1 MTFRWQYLAAGL
13 AMLSFG
19 ALCADNAAAKY
30 AETKKLS
37 LSVSIEKHYEV
48 AFDANGGAGSMD
60 NQQFTSGVAQ
70 ALSANEY
77 TNEGYYFAGWNTSAD
92 GLGTSYDDEELI
104 SEDLTNL
111 GGDTVTLYA
120 QWEQD
125 AMHTTFE
132 IDGTCVFH
140 GYQLAQGGD
149 GYITGTNCTARGV
162 DYADG
167 AHRYIDTGVKLYDS
181 NSYALD
187 YEVGFTITAY
197 DPAHQYK
204 QQGDNASQATF
215 FNAKLENSAR
225 HWPGIA
231 IRRVNDNI
239 EVTQTITKPNGSF
252 EKKSGNTP
260 GVTPLKVAVTR
271 VDGIVYYSFNDG
283 PFTVLQN
290 TNDTEDY
297 FETTA
302 WFGAAAKDDSTPMRY
317 IDATMTDIYIKVGS
331 TGANKHTVS
340 FDAGGVV
347 TNPADVTT
355 IGQSKM
361 GNKFP
366 SVPNYVD
373 TANGR
378 RYFVGWY
385 TGANGTGEKYTE
397 DTIITHDLTLH
408 AYWSDE
414 LFICSVGEQAYGYM
428 QSCIDNAANGDTIAL
443 LDNIKTQ
450 VTVNEGQEITFD
462 LNGFKWSD
470 NDVINKPVIENYG
483 KITVLNGTMTS
494 KVRAGVLN
502 NNPTGEMFIGNDARI
517 VATGIR
523 QAIYN
528 NGGKLEIGGNAYLSA
543 ASGERAAVQ
552 NLNNGILTITGG
564 TIISTSQE
572 AVKNESGTLV
582 IGVEDGTADNSTPV
596 LQGATY
602 GLNTSVD
609 VAMYDGILR
618 GKNRAIN
625 DSTYITATED
635 DATSVGIDS
644 VLTEVV
650 DGVTYKVVYFE

>member
-1 MTFRWQYLAAGL
+1 M
-13 AMLSFG
+13 
-19 ALCADNAAAKY
+19 
-30 AETKKLS
+30 
-37 LSVSIEKHYEV
+37 
-48 AFDANGGAGSMD
+48 
-60 NQQFTSGVAQ
+60 
-70 ALSANEY
+70 
-77 TNEGYYFAGWNTSAD
+77 
-92 GLGTSYDDEELI
+92 
-104 SEDLTNL
+104 
-111 GGDTVTLYA
+111 
-120 QWEQD
+120 
-125 AMHTTFE
+125 
-132 IDGTCVFH
+132 
-140 GYQLAQGGD
+140 
-149 GYITGTNCTARGV
+149 
-162 DYADG
+162 
-167 AHRYIDTGVKLYDS
+167 
-181 NSYALD
+181 
-187 YEVGFTITAY
+187 
-197 DPAHQYK
+197 
-204 QQGDNASQATF
+204 
-215 FNAKLENSAR
+215 
-225 HWPGIA
+225 
-231 IRRVNDNI
+231 
-239 EVTQTITKPNGSF
+239 
-252 EKKSGNTP
+252 
-260 GVTPLKVAVTR
+260 TR

-290 TNDTEDY
+290 INDTEDY

-331 TGANKHTVS
+331 TGANKHVVS

-347 TNPADVTT
+347 ANPADVTT

-361 GNKFP
+361 GSKFP

-470 NDVINKPVIENYG
+470 NDIINKPVIENYG

-528 NGGKLEIGGNAYLSA
+528 NGGKLEISGNAYLSA
-543 ASGERAAVQ
+543 ASSERAAVQ

-582 IGVEDGTADNSTPV
+582 IGVEDGTVNNSTPI

-625 DSTYITATED
+625 DSAHITATEA

-644 VLTEVV
+644 TLTEVV